1 MQVLKDNVDY
11 IEEVGGLG
19 YDILKPVLIMA
30 NAETLIRI
38 EDTNPHL
45 MEDTAEVRLR
55 GALTLNE
62 LYLFSVV
69 GEVCEEKVL

>member
-1 MQVLKDNVDY
+1 MFSQCLQILKDNVEY

-30 NAETLIRI
+30 NAQTLIRI

-45 MEDTAEVRLR
+45 MEDTAEVILSLSRL
-55 GALTLNE
+55 G
-62 LYLFSVV
+62 Y
-69 GEVCEEKVL
+69 

>member
-1 MQVLKDNVDY
+1 MEY

-30 NAETLIRI
+30 NAQTLIRI

-45 MEDTAEVRLR
+45 MEDTADVILSLSRL
-55 GALTLNE
+55 G
-62 LYLFSVV
+62 Y
-69 GEVCEEKVL
+69 